1 MSFSEVAGSVA
12 TRLRRRPDR
21 TAAKRGNGSNQVFR
35 NSSMTRN
42 SQERRTPEQIRASN
56 RRIGLVLLAIAA
68 VFFASVIINQGWF
81 S

>member
-1 MSFSEVAGSVA
+1 
-12 TRLRRRPDR
+12 
-21 TAAKRGNGSNQVFR
+21 
-35 NSSMTRN
+35 MTRN
-42 SQERRTPEQIRASN
+42 SQERRTPEQIRVSN